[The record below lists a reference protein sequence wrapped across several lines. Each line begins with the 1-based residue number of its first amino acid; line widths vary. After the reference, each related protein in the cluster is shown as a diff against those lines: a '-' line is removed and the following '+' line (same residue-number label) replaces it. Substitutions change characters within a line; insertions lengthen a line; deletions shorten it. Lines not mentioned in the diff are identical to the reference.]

1 MKRRKL
7 NKYMLVRSNGLMH
20 IFQSDGLTIQE
31 FGRTGIMGVD
41 KDGAVVFLIPAV
53 EFYYLVR
60 YDER

>member
-1 MKRRKL
+1 
-7 NKYMLVRSNGLMH
+7 MLVRSNGLMH